1 MFGWLSSFVRIREG
15 ELDGISTS
23 LINISTTPDGL
34 TEDQYLH
41 FHNSNSVP
49 LFHLP
54 RIDTPCLFSLL
65 EQGAFEAAVWG

>member
-49 LFHLP
+49 LFHFP
-54 RIDTPCLFSLL
+54 EIDSPCLFSLL
-65 EQGAFEAAVWG
+65 EPGAFSAAVWG